1 MIFYIYLWG
10 IETVAAMLGTL
21 LKNAGLLIILI
32 GVIILGIVVF
42 AGSQT
47 NASLAISLVLI
58 IVGLI
63 AHIVI
68 GKMLE

>member
-1 MIFYIYLWG
+1 LIFYIYLWG
-10 IETVAAMLGTL
+10 IETAAVMLKAL

-42 AGSQT
+42 SGAQT
-47 NASLAISLVLI
+47 NTSLAISLVLI

-63 AHIVI
+63 GHIVI
-68 GKMLE
+68 GKMVE

>member
-1 MIFYIYLWG
+1 
-10 IETVAAMLGTL
+10 MLKEL

-42 AGSQT
+42 TGVQT
-47 NASLAISLVLI
+47 NSHLSLSLGL
-58 IVGLI
+58 IVGGLL

-68 GKMLE
+68 NKIVD

>member
-1 MIFYIYLWG
+1 MIFCIYLWG
-10 IETVAAMLGTL
+10 IETAAVMLKAL

-42 AGSQT
+42 SGAQT
-47 NASLAISLVLI
+47 NTSLAISLVLI

-63 AHIVI
+63 GHIVI
-68 GKMLE
+68 GKMVE